1 MAIHLS
7 LVSCL
12 SSSSP
17 PYSSCIQPNTPHS
30 SFSLP
35 LSLASLLD
43 RSFHAALLM
52 ISLPRASLRLDRELL
67 VALLLPRHP
76 RHSLL
81 PTRRHDSSTLH
92 SSLSHTPRPRVN
104 QRRFALRGRRLRL
117 RLRLTLSQSTQTVP
131 HVLCRMRYAISAA
144 AAVRGDGLTSA
155 IEEGPLAVR
164 GWEFEAGSL
173 CSGSTT
179 MSTLSVGGE
188 AKETGLGVGLRVV
201 LRSVW

>member
-92 SSLSHTPRPRVN
+92 SLLSHTPRPRVN
-104 QRRFALRGRRLRL
+104 QRRFALRGRWLRL
-117 RLRLTLSQSTQTVP
+117 RQRQRWHSVFLSYPSVYVIPTLRP
-131 HVLCRMRYAISAA
+131 WC
-144 AAVRGDGLTSA
+144 
-155 IEEGPLAVR
+155 
-164 GWEFEAGSL
+164 AGAG
-173 CSGSTT
+173 CSFP
-179 MSTLSVGGE
+179 M
-188 AKETGLGVGLRVV
+188 
-201 LRSVW
+201 